1 MENKQKVWLVTG
13 VSGGLGKALANAIH
27 HSGDIIIGSVRKEE
41 DKIAFEQAFPDRSKV
56 FMLDVS
62 DSTRVEAMVKQVI
75 NEYGRIDVLVNN
87 AGYGL
92 FGLVEEVDEIELR
105 KQLDVNLVAV
115 WKMTQTVLPYMR
127 KQKAGHIIQIS
138 SRVGILAGTGNG
150 AYTATK
156 FAIEGM
162 SESLA
167 AEVAPFGIK
176 VTLTE
181 PGPLRTDFFGRS
193 VLFSEKEVEDYKEP
207 LGDLREKYKS
217 VNGNQPGDPSK
228 VAEAIVQIAAL
239 ENPPFRLPLTASTID
254 AIQQK
259 INEYQK
265 VITDW
270 KELAL
275 SIEF

>member
-13 VSGGLGKALANAIH
+13 VSGGLGKALASAVY

-62 DSTRVEAMVKQVI
+62 DSTGVESMVDQVI

-105 KQLDVNLVAV
+105 KQLDINLVAV

-162 SESLA
+162 SEALA

-193 VLFSEKEVEDYKEP
+193 VMFSKNEIEDYKES

-217 VNGNQPGDPSK
+217 VNGNQPGDPAK
-228 VAEAIVQIAAL
+228 VAEAIIQIAAL
-239 ENPPFRLPLTASTID
+239 ENPPFRLPFTASTID
-254 AIQQK
+254 ALQQK